1 MQNLKINRVTLGL
14 VIAVFFLFFSGCATI
29 KKTSDTVSE
38 PFKSKKRLNLSPF
51 AEQLSS
57 LIGDIQF
64 GFKTEQPI
72 YIERFLDIPEV
83 VEYREMFKQF
93 RINASKLLAYS
104 ARVIT
109 LARSDK
115 TGPERANALA
125 DYINELR
132 PLEKTPMNVKFAMTP
147 EKIEEILH
155 DVRKQ
160 ENLLKAINV
169 AQPLADEVGRFMRA
183 CIDELDDVQE
193 HVAEV
198 LQQRIKAEHKD
209 VLDYLITLKYRQT
222 NTLKQL
228 QSLHQYRSGDANAFD
243 KVINGDPELTAIIKK
258 DTTVTYQDLKRIE
271 ETLTDRLA
279 LFNSQFK
286 HLSEELEYYFKQKNE
301 LNELVES
308 SDKTL
313 RKAKLAILVWNRVHR
328 MMAAGVTDPATVDVF
343 GMMKKAV
350 DNAL

>member
-1 MQNLKINRVTLGL
+1 MQNLKINRATLGL
-14 VIAVFFLFFSGCATI
+14 MIAVILLFFSACGVV
-29 KKTSDTVSE
+29 KKTSETVSD

-64 GFKTEQPI
+64 GFKTKQPI

-93 RINASKLLAYS
+93 RFNASKLLAYS

-109 LARSDK
+109 LAQSDM

-132 PLEKTPMNVKFAMTP
+132 PLEKTPMNVKFTLTP
-147 EKIEEILH
+147 EKSEEILN

-183 CIDELDDVQE
+183 YVDELDDVQE
-193 HVAEV
+193 HVAEL

-209 VLDYLITLKYRQT
+209 VLDYLITLKYRQAD
-222 NTLKQL
+222 TLNQL
-228 QSLHQYRSGDANAFD
+228 QELHQYRSGDVNAFD
-243 KVINGDPELTAIIKK
+243 KVISGDPELTAIKKK
-258 DTTVTYQDLKRIE
+258 DTAVTYQDLKRIE

-279 LFNSQFK
+279 LLNSQFK
-286 HLSEELEYYFKQKNE
+286 HLSVELEYYYKQKNE
-301 LNELVES
+301 LNELNES

-313 RKAKLAILVWNRVHR
+313 RKAKLAILVWSRVHR

-350 DNAL
+350 DSAL